1 MKQHI
6 KDLKIAYIGGGSHA
20 WAWVFMTDLSKE
32 TSISGTVRLYD
43 IDREAAHDNEII
55 GKRLFSREDVKGQWE
70 FETSESLGTA
80 LEGADFVVI
89 SILPGTFDEMES
101 DVHLPERYGIYQS
114 VGDTTGPGGLVRAL
128 RTIPMFAEIA
138 EAIHTYCPDAWVINY
153 TNPMSLC
160 VKTLYHVFPG
170 IKAFGCCH
178 EVFGTQK
185 VLRDIVRMET
195 GIKEIEREEILVD
208 VIGINHFT
216 WFTKASYKDMD
227 LFPVYQNFIERNFE
241 EGYHDPDRNWMNG
254 TFNCAHRVKFDLFR
268 RYGAIA
274 AAGDRHLAEFM
285 PGDMYLKDP
294 ETVKKW
300 KFALTTVAWRKERQ
314 EQKNRQAERFA
325 GGLEN
330 LELKD
335 TGEEGLRLIK
345 ALCGLERFVTN
356 VNIPNFAGQIP
367 NFPRESVVETNAVF
381 SRDHIAPVYAGVCPE
396 EIRRLTMPHIEGYEK
411 ILQAA
416 MECNFEKAYEA
427 FMKDPLVHGR
437 ISFGDGEKL
446 LKEMIGNTRK
456 YLPEEWEKVF
466 LKK

>member
-1 MKQHI
+1 
-6 KDLKIAYIGGGSHA
+6 
-20 WAWVFMTDLSKE
+20 
-32 TSISGTVRLYD
+32 
-43 IDREAAHDNEII
+43 
-55 GKRLFSREDVKGQWE
+55 
-70 FETSESLGTA
+70 
-80 LEGADFVVI
+80 
-89 SILPGTFDEMES
+89 
-101 DVHLPERYGIYQS
+101 
-114 VGDTTGPGGLVRAL
+114 
-128 RTIPMFAEIA
+128 
-138 EAIHTYCPDAWVINY
+138 
-153 TNPMSLC
+153 
-160 VKTLYHVFPG
+160 
-170 IKAFGCCH
+170 
-178 EVFGTQK
+178 
-185 VLRDIVRMET
+185 
-195 GIKEIEREEILVD
+195 
-208 VIGINHFT
+208 
-216 WFTKASYKDMD
+216 
-227 LFPVYQNFIERNFE
+227 
-241 EGYHDPDRNWMNG
+241 MNS

-285 PGDMYLKDP
+285 PGEMYLKDP

-314 EQKNRQAERFA
+314 EQKNRQAERLA

>member
-285 PGDMYLKDP
+285 PGDLYLKDP
-294 ETVKKW
+294 ETVKSW
-300 KFALTTVAWRKERQ
+300 GFGLTSVAWRKDDLNKRLERSHRLVSG
-314 EQKNRQAERFA
+314 EEK
-325 GGLEN
+325 
-330 LELKD
+330 LELKE
-335 TGEEGLRLIK
+335 TGEEGILLIK
-345 ALCGLERFVTN
+345 ALCGLIRLESN
-356 VNIPNFAGQIP
+356 VNIPNTGKQITNLP
-367 NFPRESVVETNAVF
+367 ADAVVETNAIF
-381 SRDHIAPVYAGVCPE
+381 ERDAIRPVLAGALPE
-396 EIRRLTMPHIEGYEK
+396 NVKELIMPHVENHERALK
-411 ILQAA
+411 AA
-416 MECNFEKAYEA
+416 MTKDKALLTEA
-427 FMKDPLVHGR
+427 FLNDPLVKGR
-437 ISFGDGEKL
+437 ASKEDVKKL
-446 LKEMIGNTRK
+446 VEDMMAATL
-456 YLPEEWEKVF
+456 
-466 LKK
+466 